1 MVILNTTPL
10 VLDSRVRKEAE
21 ALVVAGHSVRL
32 VGVRQR
38 AERLR
43 DDLGGFEVVAFEVW
57 ARRLP
62 RTPLFWPVKYA
73 EFLVKSVTA
82 LLRSRAEV
90 YHAHDLEALIPA
102 WIAARLTR
110 GRVIYDSHELFTE
123 RPIEMRAV
131 WQAIEHFLIR
141 RVDAVIAASEERAV
155 IMRDEYGARDLP
167 AVIANCP
174 PRVGRHAKSTVRD
187 RLPVEQRGA
196 RLVLYQGGLSP
207 GRGLEALTRA
217 AGLFEPRAVLV
228 FVGAAS
234 AYSESVLRSVVEAQ
248 GLRDRV
254 FFVAPVDATE
264 VVSFIRTADLGVVI
278 YQNTCRNNYYC
289 APNKVYDYCM
299 AGLPVV
305 GSDFP
310 PLRTLVQR
318 HAIGVLFDPEKP
330 AAIAAAVNQVLT
342 DDDVRERAVAGS
354 RAVAARCNW
363 EEESKKLVGLYEC
376 LGAASARMAGG

>member
-10 VLDSRVRKEAE
+10 ALDSRVRKEGQ

-38 AERLR
+38 GERVR

-57 ARRLP
+57 SRRLP
-62 RTPLFWPVKYA
+62 RTPLFWPLKYA
-73 EFLVKSVTA
+73 EFLVKSVAA
-82 LLRSRAEV
+82 LLGSRAEV

-131 WQAIEHFLIR
+131 WRAIEHFLIR

-174 PRVGRHAKSTVRD
+174 PRVGRHAESTVRD
-187 RLPVEQRGA
+187 RLPVERRGA

-207 GRGLEALTRA
+207 GRGLETLTRA
-217 AGLFEPRAVLV
+217 VGLFEPSAVLV

-318 HAIGVLFDPEKP
+318 YAIGVLFDPEKP

-342 DDDVRERAVAGS
+342 DDDVHERAVAGS

-363 EEESKKLVGLYEC
+363 EEESKKLVGLYER
-376 LGAASARMAGG
+376 LRGASARMAGG